1 MKLFKLIRTL
11 PVLGTILLITNSYVY
26 NGDANSSEKFA
37 PLKLWLKKFFSK
49 TLFVSLM
56 TALVYIKEIADYFS
70 LKSLSQFIGEHDTVT
85 PGAIITSS
93 FPSLIGF
100 GIGVYALIFALDK
113 SVIKHFQDA
122 YSNNKKKK
130 YGSVLILSSD
140 LAYPL
145 IVLIITLGIGI
156 FQVIFLNSS
165 LLCLITWFSMWY
177 SFVMIIEMLGVLFGL
192 TNNSLLDKL

>member
-1 MKLFKLIRTL
+1 MFKLLRTL

-26 NGDANSSEKFA
+26 NGDANSSEKFS

-70 LKSLSQFIGEHDTVT
+70 LKSLSQFIGEHNTVT